1 MSWLAVL
8 QFVGP
13 GVIFTGVS
21 AAEFAAYALGRF
33 PSSPTLWYINLELFG
48 VFQKSH
54 EHIGAFISI
63 ANSEL
68 LLIAIPLSALAL
80 VGGFFRISLLVA
92 LASNLSCLYA
102 SFLAYVWYANA
113 CLPRGAGL
121 LPSMSVTSSSLG
133 ASAMV
138 CSLMLVP
145 TFLSL
150 CASHIQY
157 IGLIRVADPGR
168 PRSGS
173 AGPLSA

>member
-13 GVIFTGVS
+13 GVIFVGVS
-21 AAEFAAYALGRF
+21 AAEFAAYALDRF

-48 VFQKSH
+48 IFQKSH
-54 EHIGAFISI
+54 EHIGAFITI
-63 ANSEL
+63 GNSEL

-80 VGGFFRISLLVA
+80 VGSFFRISLLIA

-113 CLPRGAGL
+113 YLPREAGL
-121 LPSMSVTSSSLG
+121 FSSMSVTGSSLG
-133 ASAMV
+133 ASAIV

-150 CASHIQY
+150 CASHIMY
-157 IGLIRVADPGR
+157 IGLIRVADPTR

>member
-8 QFVGP
+8 QLVGP
-13 GVIFTGVS
+13 GVIFAGVS
-21 AAEFAAYALGRF
+21 AAELAAYALDRF
-33 PSSPTLWYINLELFG
+33 PSSPTLWYINLELFQ

-80 VGGFFRISLLVA
+80 VGTFFRISLLIA

-102 SFLAYVWYANA
+102 SFLAYVWYGNA
-113 CLPRGAGL
+113 YLPRGAGL
-121 LPSMSVTSSSLG
+121 FASMSVTSSSLG
-133 ASAMV
+133 ASAIV

-150 CASHIQY
+150 CASHILY
-157 IGLIRVADPGR
+157 IGLIRVSDPTR

-173 AGPLSA
+173 TGPLSA

>member
-1 MSWLAVL
+1 MSRLAFL
-8 QFVGP
+8 QFAGP
-13 GVIFTGVS
+13 GAIFAGVS
-21 AAEFAAYALGRF
+21 GAELAAYALDRF

-48 VFQKSH
+48 IFQKSH

-63 ANSEL
+63 ASSEL
-68 LLIAIPLSALAL
+68 LFIVIPLSSLAL
-80 VGGFFRISLLVA
+80 VGSFFRISLLIA

-113 CLPRGAGL
+113 CLPRGAGSL
-121 LPSMSVTSSSLG
+121 ASMSVTSSSLG
-133 ASAMV
+133 ASAIV

-150 CASHIQY
+150 CASHILY
-157 IGLIRVADPGR
+157 IGLIRVADSTR

-173 AGPLSA
+173 SGPLSA